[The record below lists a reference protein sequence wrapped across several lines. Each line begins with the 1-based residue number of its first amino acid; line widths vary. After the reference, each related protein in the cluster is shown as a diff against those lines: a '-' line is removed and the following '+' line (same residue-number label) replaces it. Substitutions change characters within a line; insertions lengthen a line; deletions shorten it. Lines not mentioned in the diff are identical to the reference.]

1 MIKDSEPAQILTAEI
16 AESNP
21 DAKAIVV
28 ESLNKTYSEG
38 LIFKK
43 KFKAL
48 TDVSFNVNRGEIFGL
63 LGPNGAGKTT
73 FIKILLGIIRKSSG
87 NATMLGH
94 PAGSRAGR
102 NLVGYLPEHLRIPPH
117 LNGYSALECYGS
129 LSNVSKPVIREK
141 RDYLLELVGLAGRE
155 KDRCKKYSKGM
166 LQRLGLAQALLHDPK
181 LLVLDEPTDGLDPQA
196 RAEMRQIIRRLKDDG
211 VTIFLNSHILQEV
224 EMICDRVAILNR
236 GHLKYCGAVSEIG
249 DFVKRM
255 AGVSETGLVVDIEIV
270 GDPDAINTSFAG
282 HKFEIINRESG
293 RFNVRIGVSDQ
304 PVVDQ
309 LVDSLRKNHVS
320 IQAMSRQHVSLEDA
334 FLKIISDEEQPDSL
348 DSRLDNFRN

>member
-1 MIKDSEPAQILTAEI
+1 MIKDSDPANVPTAQIA
-16 AESNP
+16 AAHSPNS
-21 DAKAIVV
+21 AIVV
-28 ESLNKTYSEG
+28 DSLDKTYSEG

-48 TDVSFNVNRGEIFGL
+48 TDVSFRVNQGEIFGL

-87 NATMLGH
+87 DATMLGH

-129 LSNVSKPVIREK
+129 LSNVSKSVIREK
-141 RDYLLELVGLAGRE
+141 RDYLLNLVGLSGRE

-236 GHLKYCGAVSEIG
+236 GHLKYCGSVSEIG
-249 DFVKRM
+249 DFVKGT
-255 AGVSETGLVVDIEIV
+255 AGAGQANLVVDVEIV
-270 GDPDAINTSFAG
+270 GDPDAINSAFSG
-282 HKFEIINRESG
+282 HEFEILNRESG
-293 RFNVRIGVSDQ
+293 QFNVRTKVANQEVI
-304 PVVDQ
+304 DQ
-309 LVDSLRKNHVS
+309 LVDSLRKNGVS
-320 IQAMSRQHVSLEDA
+320 IHGMSRQVVSLEDA
-334 FLKIISDEEQPDSL
+334 FLKIISEEGRASV
-348 DSRLDNFRN
+348 DSRLDDFQE